1 MIERLRIDR
10 LRTLGARPVD
20 IILLDPLG
28 GHDRRLSLTPR
39 MVCAALLGAL
49 LCAVS
54 SGWALYAFTNNYV
67 DAELAAQWRT
77 TLDAQQEEIARLQQ
91 EADSSI
97 GAMTRRFGELQ
108 ARLLRMEALG
118 EQVASAAKLD
128 PDEFVLDAAPA
139 LGGPAPDADDDV
151 AVEPPRFVSMID
163 DLSEQVLAREQQLL
177 ALESLLG
184 VRRFEA
190 AVAVEGRPVRRGW
203 LSSSFGRRVDPFTGR
218 LANHKGV
225 DFAGAEGDPV
235 IAVASGIVV
244 NAEYSRTFGHLIE
257 VNHGN
262 GYMTRYAHNASLEV
276 AVGDLVLKGD
286 VIARMGSTGRSTGP
300 HVHFEVLRDGEQL
313 DPMTFIA
320 RQ

>member
-1 MIERLRIDR
+1 MIDR
-10 LRTLGARPVD
+10 LRALGARPLD

-28 GHDRRLSLTPR
+28 GHDRRLSVTPR
-39 MVCAALLGAL
+39 TAWAALLGVL

-54 SGWALYAFTNNYV
+54 SGWMLYALTNDYV
-67 DAELAAQWRT
+67 DAELAAQWRD
-77 TLDAQQEEIARLQQ
+77 TLDTQQQEIERLQQ
-91 EADSSI
+91 DADSSI
-97 GAMTRRFGELQ
+97 GALTRRFGELQ

-128 PDEFVLDAAPA
+128 PDEFVFDAVPA
-139 LGGPAPDADDDV
+139 LGGPAPEADDDI
-151 AVEPPRFVSMID
+151 AVEPPHFVSMID

-184 VRRFEA
+184 VRRFED

-218 LANHKGV
+218 LASHKGV

-235 IAVASGIVV
+235 IAVASGVV
-244 NAEYSRTFGHLIE
+244 VGAEYSPGFGHVIE

-276 AVGDLVLKGD
+276 DVGDLVLKGD
-286 VIARMGSTGRSTGP
+286 AIARMGSTGRSTGP
-300 HVHFEVLRDGEQL
+300 HVHLEVLLDGEQL